1 MAKTPGKGDH
11 NRRDK
16 NRDTARQDHKHN
28 DDGDSYQDGQY
39 IVVECTCGAVKS
51 RTWNPSGA
59 E

>member
-1 MAKTPGKGDH
+1 MAKTPGKG
-11 NRRDK
+11 RDK

-28 DDGDSYQDGQY
+28 DDGDSYQDGNH

-51 RTWNPSGA
+51 RTWNPGGA